1 MAQEILT
8 KRELNVIDK
17 KLKNKK
23 LTQQDSNYLSKYVRP
38 KLKAMSLIDSK
49 TLLNKLEYNQKIPA
63 IEKYI
68 KNLILKNIKH
78 VSSITIYG
86 SAVYNNYKNYN
97 DIDVLITVKKQSWKK
112 LREKYLKINKLK
124 KEVNKHGL
132 NLDPELY
139 TDRSIYL
146 SYPSNPSLIYQLK
159 DRKTIYGT
167 LKIPSKIEIPKLEI
181 RMKMD
186 YSMIDETPSGL
197 DIYKAIR
204 NLWLVNLILN
214 KTVDNLKLKNIIEDE
229 LGKNLI
235 NRLRLNKCSQ
245 TDKEIAILYLNK
257 SLKDRLKEIN
267 QAKWEKIV
275 L

>member
-1 MAQEILT
+1 MTQEILT
-8 KRELNVIDK
+8 KRELNVVDK

-23 LTQQDSNYLSKYVRP
+23 LTQQDSNYLSRYVRP

-49 TLLNKLEYNQKIPA
+49 ALLNKLEYNQKTPA

-86 SAVYNNYKNYN
+86 SAIYNNYKNYN

-112 LREKYLKINKLK
+112 LREKYLKINKLR
-124 KEVNKHGL
+124 KEAKRYR
-132 NLDPELY
+132 LDLELY

-186 YSMIDETPSGL
+186 YSMIDENPSGL

-235 NRLRLNKCSQ
+235 NRLRLNNCSK
-245 TDKEIAILYLNK
+245 TDKKIAILYLNQ
-257 SLKDRLKEIN
+257 SLKNKLKEIN
-267 QAKWEKIV
+267 KAKWEKIA